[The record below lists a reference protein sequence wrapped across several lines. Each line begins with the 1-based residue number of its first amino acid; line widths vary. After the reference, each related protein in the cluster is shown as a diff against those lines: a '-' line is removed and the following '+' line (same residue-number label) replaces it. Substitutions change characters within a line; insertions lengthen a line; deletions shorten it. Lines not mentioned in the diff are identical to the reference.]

1 LGGIATS
8 NPSKFEE
15 ISKLKFGVENKI
27 NLRSML
33 DHNLEAEKEVIRE
46 IREKIKFTNENQ
58 DYATEHLF
66 KDIFTRQVE
75 IAHELDRYLKNES
88 FEVNTEC
95 KCPEYNTS

>member
-1 LGGIATS
+1 
-8 NPSKFEE
+8 
-15 ISKLKFGVENKI
+15 
-27 NLRSML
+27 ML
-33 DHNLEAEKEVIRE
+33 DHNLEAEKKVIRE

-58 DYATEHLF
+58 DYATEHLL
-66 KDIFTRQVE
+66 KDIFIRQVE